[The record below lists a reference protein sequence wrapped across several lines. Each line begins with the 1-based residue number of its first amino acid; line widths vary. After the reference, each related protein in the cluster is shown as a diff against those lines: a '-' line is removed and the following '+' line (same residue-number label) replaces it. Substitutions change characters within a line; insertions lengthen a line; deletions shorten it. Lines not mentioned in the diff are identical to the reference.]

1 MRFHYQEDYCLGLS
15 QAPGIGPLRYQ
26 LLLKLFSSA
35 EQAYSATEKSL
46 VDVIGTTAT
55 LQFIRFRNSFN
66 PNKTIEEYRERSI
79 TVITQYSPLY
89 PRLLLQISDPPICL
103 FALHKD
109 NEPETNSD
117 SVHIAVVGSRQH
129 SAYGKTV
136 TYQIAFELAQSGVTI
151 VSGLALGI
159 DAIAHQAALDANG
172 RTIAVLGCG
181 VDIVYPPHNR
191 GLRQQIID
199 SGNTILSEF
208 APGTEPSRGSFVV
221 RNRIVSGISKG
232 VLITEGTD
240 KSGSLITAT
249 NAATQGRD
257 VFAIPGPITSAT
269 AQAPLIL
276 LKQGAK
282 LVTSVDDI
290 LSEYALQDGVRRKK
304 LSLNLSP
311 EQQEVCSVIGIAP
324 QFVDDIAAQLHWS
337 IVRVMSILSM
347 LEIEGVII
355 KDSDGK
361 YALSSI

>member
-1 MRFHYQEDYCLGLS
+1 MKFQYQEEYCLGLS

-35 EQAYSATEKSL
+35 SRAYSATERSL
-46 VDVIGTTAT
+46 VDALGVTAAN
-55 LQFIRFRNSFN
+55 QFIRFRDTFN
-66 PNKTIEEYRERSI
+66 PEKMISEYGEKNI

-109 NEPETNSD
+109 NRPETNSD
-117 SVHIAVVGSRQH
+117 SVHIAVVGSRHH

-136 TYQIAFELAQSGVTI
+136 TYQMAFELAQSGVTV

-159 DAIAHQAALDANG
+159 DAIAHQAALDAGG

-181 VDIVYPPHNR
+181 VDIVYPPFNR
-191 GLRQQIID
+191 TLRQQIID
-199 SGNTILSEF
+199 TGNTLISEF

-221 RNRIVSGISKG
+221 RNRIVSGVSKG

-282 LVTSVDDI
+282 LVTSVEDI
-290 LSEYALQDGVRRKK
+290 LSEYALQDGARRKK
-304 LSLNLSP
+304 VSVSLTP
-311 EQQEVCSVIGIAP
+311 EQEEVYTAIGIAP
-324 QFVDDIAAQLHWS
+324 QFVDEIASQLHWS
-337 IVRVMSILSM
+337 IVRVMSILSI
-347 LEIEGVII
+347 LEIEGVIV